1 MAHDVFISH
10 SSKDKTI
17 ADAVCARLEGR
28 GIRCWIAPRDVQPGL
43 PYGEAI
49 IDAIHTCKIMV
60 LLLSS
65 SANNSIHIAK
75 EVERAVSHGATV
87 IPLRIE
93 AVMPAKSLDYFIGS
107 VHWLDALTPPLE
119 SHLDNLAQTILKILP
134 RRDEPGVTEIPPPIE
149 RPRVVVPTVAIATPA
164 PALNT
169 FPGAPTGS
177 ATHKKS
183 WIIPLVIGGVVLIIA
198 VVGLVVMLMSGSS
211 DKQGGVETFASGT
224 PAGTGAGNAAPGPKR
239 TGGGN
244 SAGSDAVVG
253 CWQWFNNA
261 PVVIRSNGL
270 MTAGPFTAEWRS
282 VDPSRRTFNFIWPE
296 AVDNAALSLDGRSLS
311 GGNQYG
317 YKMSAMRLTGGPGLT
332 GTWRWY
338 NGVVVAIQSDGSF
351 VAGNVTGHWRG
362 SGLSYSLTWP
372 KPVDSVTL
380 SADHNRIDG
389 YNQYGIHIS
398 GTRTGGCGV

>member
-17 ADAVCARLEGR
+17 ADAVCARLEAR

-93 AVMPAKSLDYFIGS
+93 AVMPTKSLDYFIGS

-119 SHLDNLAQTILKILP
+119 SHLDNLAQTIQKILP
-134 RRDEPGVTEIPPPIE
+134 PREAPVRTEIPAPVAPPS
-149 RPRVVVPTVAIATPA
+149 VVVAPTAVAVPAAGSNTFAVA
-164 PALNT
+164 PAARANQ
-169 FPGAPTGS
+169 
-177 ATHKKS
+177 KKS
-183 WIIPLVIGGVVLIIA
+183 WVIPAVIGGVVLILAI
-198 VVGLVVMLMSGSS
+198 VGLVLMLMSGSS
-211 DKQGGVETFASGT
+211 DKQGTESFASSN
-224 PAGTGAGNAAPGPKR
+224 PPGAAAPIPKKS
-239 TGGGN
+239 GGAS
-244 SAGSDAVVG
+244 SAESDAVVG

-317 YKMSAMRLTGGPGLT
+317 YKMSATRLGGGPGLA

-338 NGVVVAIQSDGSF
+338 NGVVVAIQPDGSF

-362 SGLSYSLTWP
+362 SGFSYSLTWP
-372 KPVDSVTL
+372 KPVDTVTL

-389 YNQYGIHIS
+389 HNQYGIHIS

>member
-17 ADAVCARLEGR
+17 ADAVCARLEAR

-49 IDAIHTCKIMV
+49 IDAIHICKIMV

-65 SANNSIHIAK
+65 NANNSIHIAK

-134 RRDEPGVTEIPPPIE
+134 PRDIPGAPEIPPPVAA
-149 RPRVVVPTVAIATPA
+149 PRVVTPPVSPVAS
-164 PALNT
+164 
-169 FPGAPTGS
+169 FPS
-177 ATHKKS
+177 ATIPSPSTVTPTAEKKS
-183 WIIPLVIGGVVLIIA
+183 WLIPAVIGGVVLIIA
-198 VVGLVVMLMSGSS
+198 IVGLVVMLMSGSS
-211 DKQGGVETFASGT
+211 DKPGTGSFASGS
-224 PAGTGAGNAAPGPKR
+224 PSGNAGGDAAPVPKR
-239 TGGGN
+239 SGGGS

-261 PVVIRSNGL
+261 AVIIRSNGL
-270 MTAGPFTAEWRS
+270 MNAGPFTAEWRS
-282 VDPSRRTFNFIWPE
+282 VDPSRRTFNFVWPE
-296 AVDNAALSLDGRSLS
+296 AVDTATLSLDGRSLS

-317 YKMSAMRLTGGPGLT
+317 YKMSATRLSGGPGLS

-338 NGVVVAIQSDGSF
+338 NGVVVAIQPDGSF
-351 VAGNVTGHWRG
+351 IAGNVSGRWRG

-389 YNQYGIHIS
+389 HNQYGIHIS